1 MWTWMHNCNFG
12 YNESVPHTLTV
23 FNVCWT
29 PLLRFFR
36 MQGRSYYHQ
45 DSFCLSV
52 CMSVCQSV
60 VRLWTSNTAS
70 ISDKAVAMSYRY
82 SPPMRNT
89 SQQRLL
95 NKTIVTTF
103 YIFQFFPLNANFL
116 FSIFYQKLI
125 LTFSLGT
132 ESFDIITFFE
142 EWLGFSIDAFCL
154 CPSVCLSVC
163 LSVCCQSLNQQFIWA
178 DDRTPIGTWVP
189 GWIYH
194 IDHCGKWQL

>member
-1 MWTWMHNCNFG
+1 M
-12 YNESVPHTLTV
+12 
-23 FNVCWT
+23 
-29 PLLRFFR
+29 
-36 MQGRSYYHQ
+36 
-45 DSFCLSV
+45 CLSV
-52 CMSVCQSV
+52 RQSV
-60 VRLWTSNTAS
+60 SLWTSNTAS

-189 GWIYH
+189 GWIFYSYLW
-194 IDHCGKWQL
+194 ICTPIFSFSK